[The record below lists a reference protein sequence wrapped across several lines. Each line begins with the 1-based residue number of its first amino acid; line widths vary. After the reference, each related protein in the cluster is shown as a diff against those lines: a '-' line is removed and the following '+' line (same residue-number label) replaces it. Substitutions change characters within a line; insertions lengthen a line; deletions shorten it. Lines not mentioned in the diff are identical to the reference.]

1 MYPSYLDF
9 SSPFNRNVLVLPL
22 NMLLLIIQLSL
33 VSLEQHGIEPKCEIT
48 QSEPIL
54 VFGIRCYENDA
65 VGRME
70 SIINLLRSAQSNQQN
85 FEFNNVDL
93 KDIPRNF
100 VLLFPQVVKVTV
112 IHESEQSYRSSVL
125 SNSLLYKLKR
135 VKELNIKRAGIV
147 KIDEDAFK
155 EFKRLVRLSLSFNSI
170 SLIPAKFPRQLP
182 LLKILRLSN
191 NMLTSES
198 INVICRLRYL
208 KLLDLSY
215 NLIDHLGSS
224 RSGYFYYLKELHIV
238 GNPIKS
244 VDKKESFK
252 NLRYLHIT
260 YLANATDLFSR
271 KNQYSKLYEFIFTN
285 GSAKAFDTN
294 LLAAAPRLEN
304 LEITRNRLESIPAGN
319 QQTKENIKKFSLA
332 YNQVTF
338 IHENDFDD
346 WTSLTKLHLPHNR
359 IKGFHKNAFS
369 KLTRLREIFLDYNQI
384 KTISSGSLR
393 NNRLLEIFSISYNQL
408 NHIHPNL
415 FRNTGNLEYVDLSGN
430 RIRDLIARNSPTHS
444 IAYVA
449 LWGNKISTVTFCR
462 TKSYKTLANFGLYS
476 EFVPQS
482 ILTALKIYG
491 QNATKVISLT
501 NKNLT
506 TFREIKMLLTINIL
520 ISLDL
525 TNNKIT
531 MLEPTDFSSLVNL
544 KYLSL
549 QSNIITKIKS
559 KAFEAAGHLEA
570 IDLSQNKLST
580 IPVDAFDGLGNLIF
594 LNLADNKL
602 RSIPGSLYDLK
613 MPNLVFLNVSNN
625 QVHYFNIDRFAMMRS
640 LGQIVVEGMKIEA
653 TFFY

>member
-1 MYPSYLDF
+1 
-9 SSPFNRNVLVLPL
+9 
-22 NMLLLIIQLSL
+22 MLLLIIQLSL

-48 QSEPIL
+48 QSDPIL

-70 SIINLLRSAQSNQQN
+70 SIIYLLRSAQRNQEN
-85 FEFNNVDL
+85 FEFDNSYSLAVQRGNAASVMATVEEGQKLEFGGRL
-93 KDIPRNF
+93 K
-100 VLLFPQVVKVTV
+100 KTV

-125 SNSLLYKLKR
+125 SNSLLFKLKR

-155 EFKRLVRLSLSFNSI
+155 EFMSLVRLSLSFNSI
-170 SLIPAKFPRQLP
+170 SVIPAKFPLQLP

-198 INVICRLRYL
+198 IDVICRLRYL

-215 NLIDHLGSS
+215 NLIDHL
-224 RSGYFYYLKELHIV
+224 V

-244 VDKKESFK
+244 VYKMESFK

-271 KNQYSKLYEFIFTN
+271 KDQYSKLYEFIFTN
-285 GSAKAFDTN
+285 GSAKAFDIN
-294 LLAAAPRLEN
+294 MLAPAPQLEN
-304 LEITRNRLESIPAGN
+304 LEITRNQLESIPAGN

-369 KLTRLREIFLDYNQI
+369 KLRRLREIFLDYNQI

-393 NNRLLEIFSISYNQL
+393 NNRLLKIFSISYNQL
-408 NHIHPNL
+408 YHIHHNL
-415 FRNTGNLEYVDLSGN
+415 FRNTGNLQYVDLSGN

-449 LWGNKISTVTFCR
+449 LWLNKISTVTFCR

-476 EFVPQS
+476 EYVPQS

-506 TFREIKMLLTINIL
+506 TFREIDIWLTINIL

-525 TNNKIT
+525 TDNQIT
-531 MLEPTDFSSLVNL
+531 MLEPTDFSGLVNL

-559 KAFEAAGHLEA
+559 KSFEAASHLEA
-570 IDLSQNKLST
+570 IDLSQNNLST
-580 IPVDAFDGLGNLIF
+580 IPVDAFDGLENLIF
-594 LNLADNKL
+594 FNLADNKL

-625 QVHYFNIDRFAMMRS
+625 QVQNFNIEHFAMMRS
-640 LGQIVVEGMKIEA
+640 LGKIVVQGMKIEA
-653 TFFY
+653 IFYY

>member
-1 MYPSYLDF
+1 ML
-9 SSPFNRNVLVLPL
+9 LVLFL
-22 NMLLLIIQLSL
+22 NILLLVIPLSL

-48 QSEPIL
+48 HSESIL
-54 VFGIRCYENDA
+54 AFGIRCYENDA
-65 VGRME
+65 VGKME
-70 SIINLLRSAQSNQQN
+70 SIINLLRSAQRNQEN
-85 FEFNNVDL
+85 FVFSNVDL
-93 KDIPRNF
+93 KDIPQYF
-100 VLLFPQVVKVTV
+100 VLLFPRVVKVTV
-112 IHESEQSYRSSVL
+112 IHEYEQSYRSSVL

-135 VKELNIKRAGIV
+135 VKELNIKRTGIV

-155 EFKRLVRLSLSFNSI
+155 EFMSLVRLSLSFNSI
-170 SLIPAKFPRQLP
+170 SVIPAQFPRQLP
-182 LLKILRLSN
+182 LLEILRLSN

-215 NLIDHLGSS
+215 NLIDHFGSS
-224 RSGYFYYLKELHIV
+224 RSGYFYYLKELYIV

-244 VDKKESFK
+244 VDKMESFK

-260 YLANATDLFSR
+260 YLENVNDLLSC
-271 KNQYSKLYEFIFTN
+271 KDQYSKLYEFMVTN

-304 LEITRNRLESIPAGN
+304 LEITRNQLESIPAGN
-319 QQTKENIKKFSLA
+319 QQTNENIKKFSLA
-332 YNQVTF
+332 YNQITF
-338 IHENDFDD
+338 INENDFDD
-346 WTSLTKLHLPHNR
+346 YTSLIELHLPHNR
-359 IKGFHKNAFS
+359 INGFHRNAFS
-369 KLTRLREIFLDYNQI
+369 KLTRLRDIFLDYNQI

-415 FRNTGNLEYVDLSGN
+415 FRNTGKLQYVDLSEN
-430 RIRDLIARNSPTHS
+430 RIRDLIAKNSLTHS

-449 LWGNKISTVTFCR
+449 LRGNKISSVTFSR
-462 TKSYKTLANFGLYS
+462 TKSNRTPANFGLDS

-482 ILTALKIYG
+482 ILIALNIYG
-491 QNATKVISLT
+491 KNATKVFSLT

-506 TFREIKMLLTINIL
+506 TFREINMFVAVNTL
-520 ISLDL
+520 ISLDV
-525 TNNKIT
+525 TNNQIT
-531 MLEPTDFSSLVNL
+531 MLEPTDFSGLFNL

-559 KAFEAAGHLEA
+559 EAFEAVSLLQA

-580 IPVDAFDGLGNLIF
+580 IPVDALDGLENLIF

-625 QVHYFNIDRFAMMRS
+625 QVQSFNIEHFAMMRS

-653 TFFY
+653 IFYY

>member
-1 MYPSYLDF
+1 MGYIKGVNSM
-9 SSPFNRNVLVLPL
+9 L
-22 NMLLLIIQLSL
+22 NGLGKPEIKVIPLSL
-33 VSLEQHGIEPKCEIT
+33 VSLEQHGREPKCEIT
-48 QSEPIL
+48 HSEPISN
-54 VFGIRCYENDA
+54 FGIRCYENDA
-65 VGRME
+65 VGKME

-93 KDIPRNF
+93 KDIPENF
-100 VLLFPQVVKVTV
+100 ILSFLQVVKVTV
-112 IHESEQSYRSSVL
+112 LNEYEQSYRSSVL
-125 SNSLLYKLKR
+125 SSSVLYKLKR
-135 VKELNIKRAGIV
+135 VKELEIEGAGIV
-147 KIDEDAFK
+147 KVQEDAFK
-155 EFKRLVRLSLSFNSI
+155 EFMSLVRLSLSFNSI
-170 SLIPAKFPRQLP
+170 SVIPAQFPRQLP
-182 LLKILRLSN
+182 LLEILRLSN

-198 INVICRLRYL
+198 INVISRLRYL

-215 NLIDHLGSS
+215 NLIDHLAAPN
-224 RSGYFYYLKELHIV
+224 SGYFYNLEELYIV

-244 VDKKESFK
+244 VYKMESFK

-260 YLANATDLFSR
+260 YLENVNDLLSC
-271 KNQYSKLYEFIFTN
+271 KDQYSKLYEFMVTN

-304 LEITRNRLESIPAGN
+304 LEITRNQLESIPVGN
-319 QQTKENIKKFSLA
+319 QQTNENIKKFSLA
-332 YNQVTF
+332 YNQITF
-338 IHENDFDD
+338 INENDFDD
-346 WTSLTKLHLPHNR
+346 WKGLTKLHLPHNR
-359 IKGFHKNAFS
+359 INGFHKNAFS
-369 KLTRLREIFLDYNQI
+369 KLKSLRDIFLDYNQI
-384 KTISSGSLR
+384 KTIDPDTLR
-393 NNRLLEIFSISYNQL
+393 NNIILEIFSISYNQL
-408 NHIHPNL
+408 NHIHRNL

-430 RIRDLIARNSPTHS
+430 RIRDLIARNSPTYS
-444 IAYVA
+444 IAFVA
-449 LWGNKISTVTFCR
+449 LRGNKISTVTFSR

-531 MLEPTDFSSLVNL
+531 MLGHTDFSGLVNL

-559 KAFEAAGHLEA
+559 KSFEAASHLEA
-570 IDLSQNKLST
+570 IDLSHNKLST
-580 IPVDAFDGLGNLIF
+580 IPIDAFDGLGNLIF

-625 QVHYFNIDRFAMMRS
+625 QVQHFNIDHFTMMRS
-640 LGQIVVEGMKIEA
+640 LGQIVVEGMKIKA
-653 TFFY
+653 IFYY

>member
-1 MYPSYLDF
+1 M
-9 SSPFNRNVLVLPL
+9 
-22 NMLLLIIQLSL
+22 
-33 VSLEQHGIEPKCEIT
+33 EQHGKEPKCEIT
-48 QSEPIL
+48 HSHPIL
-54 VFGIRCYENDA
+54 AFGIRCYENDA
-65 VGRME
+65 VGKME
-70 SIINLLRSAQSNQQN
+70 SIINLLRSAQRNQEN
-85 FEFNNVDL
+85 FVFSNVDL
-93 KDIPRNF
+93 KDIAQYF
-100 VLLFPQVVKVTV
+100 VLLFPRVVKVTV
-112 IHESEQSYRSSVL
+112 LHEYEQSYRSSVL
-125 SNSLLYKLKR
+125 SSSLLYKLKR

-170 SLIPAKFPRQLP
+170 SLIPAKFPLQLP

-198 INVICRLRYL
+198 IDVICRLRYL

-224 RSGYFYYLKELHIV
+224 RSGYFYYLEELYIV

-244 VDKKESFK
+244 VYKMESFK

-260 YLANATDLFSR
+260 YLENVNDLLSC
-271 KNQYSKLYEFIFTN
+271 KDQYSKLYEFMVTN

-304 LEITRNRLESIPAGN
+304 LEITRNQLESIPAGN
-319 QQTKENIKKFSLA
+319 QQTNENIKKFSLA
-332 YNQVTF
+332 YNQITF
-338 IHENDFDD
+338 INENDFDD
-346 WTSLTKLHLPHNR
+346 YTSLIELHLPHNR
-359 IKGFHKNAFS
+359 INGFHRNAFS
-369 KLTRLREIFLDYNQI
+369 KLTRLRDIFLDYNQI

-393 NNRLLEIFSISYNQL
+393 NNRLLEIFSI
-408 NHIHPNL
+408 
-415 FRNTGNLEYVDLSGN
+415 RNFQYVDLSGN
-430 RIRDLIARNSPTHS
+430 RIRDLIARNSPTHL

-449 LWGNKISTVTFCR
+449 LWLNKISAVTFSR
-462 TKSYKTLANFGLYS
+462 TKSYKALANFGLYS
-476 EFVPQS
+476 EYVPQS

-491 QNATKVISLT
+491 QNATRVISLT

-506 TFREIKMLLTINIL
+506 TFREIDIWLTINIL

-525 TNNKIT
+525 TDNQIT
-531 MLEPTDFSSLVNL
+531 MLGPTDFSGLFNL

-559 KAFEAAGHLEA
+559 EAFEAVSLLQA

-580 IPVDAFDGLGNLIF
+580 IPVDAFDGLENLIF
-594 LNLADNKL
+594 FNLADNKL
-602 RSIPGSLYDLK
+602 RSIPGSLHDLK

-625 QVHYFNIDRFAMMRS
+625 QVQSFNIEHFAMMRS
-640 LGQIVVEGMKIEA
+640 LGQIVVEGLKIEA
-653 TFFY
+653 IFYY

>member
-1 MYPSYLDF
+1 MQ
-9 SSPFNRNVLVLPL
+9 
-22 NMLLLIIQLSL
+22 IL
-33 VSLEQHGIEPKCEIT
+33 VSTEQHGRESKCEIT
-48 QSEPIL
+48 HSESIL
-54 VFGIRCYENDA
+54 AFGIRCYENDS

-70 SIINLLRSAQSNQQN
+70 SIINLLRSAQRNQEN
-85 FEFNNVDL
+85 FEFNNVDI
-93 KDIPRNF
+93 KDIPDNF

-112 IHESEQSYRSSVL
+112 LHEYEQSYRSSVL
-125 SNSLLYKLKR
+125 CNSLLYKLKR
-135 VKELNIKRAGIV
+135 VKELDIERAGIV
-147 KIDEDAFK
+147 KIQEDAFK
-155 EFKRLVRLSLSFNSI
+155 EFKKLVRLSLSFNSI
-170 SLIPAKFPRQLP
+170 SVIPVKFPRQLP

-191 NMLTSES
+191 NILTSES
-198 INVICRLRYL
+198 INVISRLRYL

-215 NLIDHLGSS
+215 NLIDHLAAPK
-224 RSGYFYYLKELHIV
+224 SGYFYYLKELYIV

-244 VDKKESFK
+244 VYKMESFK
-252 NLRYLHIT
+252 NLRCLHIT
-260 YLANATDLFSR
+260 YLENVNDLLNC
-271 KNQYSKLYEFIFTN
+271 KAQYSRLYEFMVTN
-285 GSAKAFDTN
+285 GSDKTFDTN

-304 LEITRNRLESIPAGN
+304 LEITRNQLESIPAGN

-332 YNQVTF
+332 YNQITF

-346 WTSLTKLHLPHNR
+346 WTSLIELYLPHNR
-359 IKGFHKNAFS
+359 INGFHRNAFS
-369 KLTRLREIFLDYNQI
+369 RLRGIRDIFLDYNQI

-393 NNRLLEIFSISYNQL
+393 NNCILEAFSISYNQL
-408 NHIHPNL
+408 NHIHRNL
-415 FRNTGNLEYVDLSGN
+415 FRNTGNLQYLDLSGN
-430 RIRDLIARNSPTHS
+430 RIRDLTARNSPTHS

-449 LWGNKISTVTFCR
+449 LRGNKISTVTFSR
-462 TKSYKTLANFGLYS
+462 TKSYKTLANFGLYL

-491 QNATKVISLT
+491 QNATGVISLT

-506 TFREIKMLLTINIL
+506 TFREINMWLTINVL

-525 TNNKIT
+525 TNNSIT
-531 MLEPTDFSSLVNL
+531 MLEPTDFSALVNL

-570 IDLSQNKLST
+570 IDLSHNKLST
-580 IPVDAFDGLGNLIF
+580 IPVDAFDGLENLIF
-594 LNLADNKL
+594 FNLADNKL

-625 QVHYFNIDRFAMMRS
+625 QVQHFNIDRFAMMRS
-640 LGQIVVEGMKIEA
+640 LGQIVVEGMNIEA